1 MSDQPLTRPSV
12 RGTKCEVRFRP
23 AYECSRMNTGL
34 GAGGGVWSCM
44 TPEQLRSVL
53 PFAKFPT
60 IIPPLQSARLTT
72 QLAYYY
78 PSVSWV

>member
-1 MSDQPLTRPSV
+1 
-12 RGTKCEVRFRP
+12 
-23 AYECSRMNTGL
+23 MNTGL